1 MEVDV
6 RHDIVRPLLDVTVLE
21 AGGKITMRHTLS
33 LSSGETLNVE
43 ARQMLRWEKQISKL
57 FVQKL
62 DKDGGPKTII
72 EYASHFSQVVAG
84 GLIWENEDHTC
95 QLADLIII
103 RLGFLVE
110 FSEAIMYLMKM
121 KNLQIFL
128 EDEEFL
134 SFIFQD
140 E

>member
-6 RHDIVRPLLDVTVLE
+6 RHDMVRRLLDVTVLE
-21 AGGKITMRHTLS
+21 AAGSQITMRHTLS

-110 FSEAIMYLMKM
+110 FNDEKSAD
-121 KNLQIFL
+121 IFGG
-128 EDEEFL
+128 
-134 SFIFQD
+134 
-140 E
+140 